1 MSVRTMWPVARERQ
15 NDERID
21 AWRERAAGVR
31 DVAVRARFVLAFFAV
46 ALALYASRGVVTRS
60 PLFALKAIEV
70 SRCEH
75 VTSDEIHRFLE
86 LYPRQSLF
94 TVALSPIRERL
105 QDHPWVADARVRR
118 VWPDTVSIE
127 ITERRPVAT
136 ILISAS
142 EDGAVR
148 AEGRI
153 RKHMNLYY
161 VDDQGVVFSPVPVGE
176 NRRLPVLTG
185 FSRKDFLAAQSP
197 DTPVRRIA
205 DAVELLGQARLDW
218 DSDLP
223 PIQEIAYDG
232 ARGFSILVDRTRVV
246 VGPAPFQ
253 DVFFRLETV
262 LRHLGSRWGDVTRI
276 DLSLPDRAVVKGL
289 REEKPS

>member
-1 MSVRTMWPVARERQ
+1 MWPMTRERQ
-15 NDERID
+15 SEGRYD
-21 AWRERAAGVR
+21 AWRERAADVR
-31 DVAVRARFVLAFFAV
+31 DAAVRARFFFALVAV
-46 ALALYASRGVVTRS
+46 ALVAFVLRGLVTHS

-94 TVALSPIRERL
+94 AVELTPIRERL
-105 QDHPWVADARVRR
+105 LDHPWVADARVRR

-136 ILISAS
+136 ILISAD
-142 EDGAVR
+142 EDAAVR

-153 RKHMNLYY
+153 RKHMNLYF
-161 VDDQGVVFSPVPVGE
+161 VDDRGVVFSPVPVGDH
-176 NRRLPVLTG
+176 RRLPVLTG
-185 FSRKDFLAAQSP
+185 FSRKDFVAARSP
-197 DTPVRRIA
+197 DTPVRRISE
-205 DAVELLGQARLDW
+205 AVELLGQARLDW
-218 DSDLP
+218 DDDLP

-262 LRHLGSRWGDVTRI
+262 LRHLGPRWTDVTRI

>member
-1 MSVRTMWPVARERQ
+1 MRPMALGRQ
-15 NDERID
+15 TEGRFD
-21 AWRERAAGVR
+21 AWRERAADVR
-31 DVAVRARFVLAFFAV
+31 DVAVRARFVLLFV
-46 ALALYASRGVVTRS
+46 ALSLVAYASRGLVTRS

-94 TVALSPIRERL
+94 TVELTPIRERL
-105 QDHPWVADARVRR
+105 LDHPWVADARVRR

-136 ILISAS
+136 ILISAD
-142 EDGAVR
+142 EDAAVR

-161 VDDQGVVFSPVPVGE
+161 VDDRGVVFSPVPVGDH
-176 NRRLPVLTG
+176 RRLPVLTG
-185 FSRKDFLAAQSP
+185 FSRKDFLAAQSH

-205 DAVELLGQARLDW
+205 EAVELLGQARLDW
-218 DSDLP
+218 DADLP

-262 LRHLGSRWGDVTRI
+262 LRHLGSRWADVTRI

-289 REEKPS
+289 REEKSS